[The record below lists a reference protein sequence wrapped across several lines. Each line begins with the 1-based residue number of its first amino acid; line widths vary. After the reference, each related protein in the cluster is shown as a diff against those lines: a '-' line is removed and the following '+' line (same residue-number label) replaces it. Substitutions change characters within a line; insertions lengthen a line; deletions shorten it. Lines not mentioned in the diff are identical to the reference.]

1 MYRLYIIMKNRT
13 DPPTDEELEIACSK
27 RVLDTDAANSYL
39 GQVEVVS
46 SANLLSIFAKQS
58 QENAVSKVWFLISIL
73 D

>member
-13 DPPTDEELEIACSK
+13 DPPTDEELKIACSK

-46 SANLLSIFAKQS
+46 SANLLSIFVKQS
-58 QENAVSKVWFLISIL
+58 QENVVSKVWFLISIL

>member
-1 MYRLYIIMKNRT
+1 MKNRT
-13 DPPTDEELEIACSK
+13 DPPTDEELEIACGK

-39 GQVEVVS
+39 GQVEVAS